1 MTLLVVLADVS
12 WCWVCSS
19 SESSNELL
27 RKAYSSV
34 LEIFRLFALGVESRS
49 PTEGVASSADSFNFR
64 SSYWARSLWETS
76 KFNVN
81 YHVRAQDPKPCTGV

>member
-1 MTLLVVLADVS
+1 MTFLVALVDAFWSWVS
-12 WCWVCSS
+12 SL

-34 LEIFRLFALGVESRS
+34 LDIFRLFALGVESGS
-49 PTEGVASSADSFNFR
+49 PAEGDASSADSFNFR
-64 SSYWARSLWETS
+64 SSNWARSLLETT

-81 YHVRAQDPKPCTGV
+81 HQFRTQG